1 MRQLSSTETPFRST
15 LYLLDWVK
23 YLFIDFEEICQ
34 HNYFG
39 EMENESYEDFTSM
52 SENVK

>member
-23 YLFIDFEEICQ
+23 YFFIDFEEISH

-39 EMENESYEDFTSM
+39 KWKM
-52 SENVK
+52 SHMRILLQ